1 LQDLH
6 FVSAPHTLPLQEGQ
20 AVPMRAWWRHWH
32 VSPSDEPQHL
42 NEQQQQQQQ
51 QQQELQQRGLET
63 AGHQQLPPQQQQDA
77 AQQQL
82 QRQDSALQQQAS
94 LHGKERELEVQC
106 MMAAGWEAVVLRDW
120 SVSLQH
126 LCDVWQAGP
135 PRLAAATGGGGSS
148 SSSSLSSMAS
158 SSTSSSRNNAVAA
171 ATMAVDGT
179 NSSTTASQ
187 QQRPAAAHAVAQ
199 AANTLEFDG
208 VLGFSNGAA
217 AAFLFVAHAAAHPER
232 FRSLRFVALA
242 GGYVP
247 EPLEKLIPQQLL
259 SPKPPAAAAAPAA
272 PAAAAGSGSSSSS
285 SDVAPADRLSFKLP
299 FASLHMMGSND
310 PLMDVA
316 DSSQL
321 MECFQEHGR

>member
-1 LQDLH
+1 
-6 FVSAPHTLPLQEGQ
+6 
-20 AVPMRAWWRHWH
+20 MRAWWRHWH
-32 VSPSDEPQHL
+32 VSPSDEPQHV
-42 NEQQQQQQQ
+42 NDQQQQQQQ
-51 QQQELQQRGLET
+51 QQQEQQEVGES
-63 AGHQQLPPQQQQDA
+63 ADHQQLQQQQDVA
-77 AQQQL
+77 LQPLQQQQL
-82 QRQDSALQQQAS
+82 QRQGSALQQQPS

-120 SVSLQH
+120 SLSLQH

-135 PRLAAATGGGGSS
+135 PRLAGAAGNGS

-158 SSTSSSRNNAVAA
+158 SSTTSSRNNAVGGGA
-171 ATMAVDGT
+171 MDVDNA
-179 NSSTTASQ
+179 NSSTTARQ
-187 QQRPAAAHAVAQ
+187 QQRPAAAAATAVTQ
-199 AANTLEFDG
+199 AADKLEFDG

-217 AAFLFVAHAAAHPER
+217 AAFLFAAHAAAHPER

-259 SPKPPAAAAAPAA
+259 KPPA
-272 PAAAAGSGSSSSS
+272 AAAAGSGSSSS
-285 SDVAPADRLSFKLP
+285 DVTPADRLSCRLP

-310 PLMDVA
+310 PLMDVD

-321 MECFQEHGR
+321 MECFEEHGRWAGVLI